1 MFPTGWLLALAGASL
16 MSHVTGQADTP
27 EMVFDCN
34 VTPGICT
41 NMCFGAYCR
50 GYDVSLNYDKP
61 SGATKAARRN
71 KAGCKSGSNR
81 CTGGGSPDP
90 DGGSCDEYPFAA
102 TSNADDVQA
111 VNRCVPNAE
120 QHSQGGTTSSFY
132 QHTLGNAPGEFI
144 VGFGNPDNSATQYC
158 EYGTECNNDGN
169 EYCGDDLCPDG
180 KASKMMHKRNY
191 YMLESGMSFLST
203 RELTE
208 ESIVKRVVKRSEAE
222 MTLRARGAGD
232 PWELIDDK
240 VRHRI
245 LRA

>member
-120 QHSQGGTTSSFY
+120 QHSRTFAHPNWALLTPNLYSRPRRNHIILLPTYS
-132 QHTLGNAPGEFI
+132 
-144 VGFGNPDNSATQYC
+144 
-158 EYGTECNNDGN
+158 
-169 EYCGDDLCPDG
+169 G
-180 KASKMMHKRNY
+180 KR
-191 YMLESGMSFLST
+191 T
-203 RELTE
+203 R
-208 ESIVKRVVKRSEAE
+208 RVHSW
-222 MTLRARGAGD
+222 LWQ
-232 PWELIDDK
+232 P
-240 VRHRI
+240 
-245 LRA
+245 